1 MIYKPKIS
9 EYTVVLRDFL
19 ELWIMKKVNI
29 SFENDPAQ
37 HYYVI
42 AVDLSVSCKVAAG
55 ITFAFAENCLDTI
68 NEI

>member
-1 MIYKPKIS
+1 MDY
-9 EYTVVLRDFL
+9 E
-19 ELWIMKKVNI
+19 KVNI

-55 ITFAFAENCLDTI
+55 ITFTFAENCLDTI